1 MNPAPPLK
9 PQPFLPSALAQPRT
23 RPLAAVSLAAALALS
38 LAACSSAP
46 ERPAPTPLAPLVALQ
61 PATQVW
67 NTAIGAV
74 DPLLTPAVHGQTLLL
89 ANAAGAVLA
98 LDGANGQVR
107 WRVELGQ
114 ALSAAAG
121 FDGQTAAVVTQ
132 DNELLVLD
140 SSGVQWRARLPA
152 RVLTA
157 PLVAGQRVFVLA
169 NDRSVHAFDARNGA
183 PLWQHRGRTAEALV
197 LQQSGVLLPVGDT
210 LVVGLGGRL
219 VGFDPLNGR
228 IRWDAAIATPRG
240 VNEIERL
247 VDLVG
252 RSGRVGDQLC
262 VRAFQAAVGCVD
274 AASGRL
280 VWTQPADGAVGLS
293 ADAERVYGV
302 ERNGR
307 VLAWRRDGGARAWS
321 SDALLHRGLTAPLAA
336 GRSIAVGDAQG
347 FVHLLSRDDG
357 TLLNRLSTDGS
368 AIVAGPLLLG
378 NTLVAVT
385 RNGGVYAWR
394 PQ

>member
-1 MNPAPPLK
+1 VNPAPPL
-9 PQPFLPSALAQPRT
+9 SPRLLRHAIG
-23 RPLAAVSLAAALALS
+23 RPVAAVSLAAALALT

-46 ERPAPTPLAPLVALQ
+46 ERPQPTPLAPLVALQ

-67 NTAIGAV
+67 SAAIGAV
-74 DPLLTPAVHGQTLLL
+74 DPLLTPAIHGQTLLL
-89 ANAAGAVLA
+89 ANAAGTVLA
-98 LDGANGQVR
+98 LDGGNGQVR

-114 ALSAAAG
+114 PLSAAVG

-132 DNELLVLD
+132 ENELLVLN
-140 SSGVQWRARLPA
+140 STGVQWRARLPA

-169 NDRSVHAFDARNGA
+169 NDRSIHAFDARNGA
-183 PLWQHRGRTAEALV
+183 PLWQQRGRSADALV
-197 LQQSGVLLPVGDT
+197 LQQSGVLLAVGDT
-210 LVVGLGGRL
+210 LVAGLGGRML
-219 VGFDPLNGR
+219 GFDPLNGR

-252 RSGRVGDQLC
+252 RTGRVGDQLC
-262 VRAFQAAVGCVD
+262 ARAFQAAVGCVD
-274 AASGRL
+274 AATGRL
-280 VWTQPADGAVGLS
+280 LWTQSADGAVGLS
-293 ADAERVYGV
+293 ADADRVYGV

-321 SDALLHRGLTAPLAA
+321 SDAFLHRGLTAPLAA
-336 GRSIAVGDAQG
+336 GRSIAIGDAQG

-357 TLLNRLSTDGS
+357 SAVNRLSTDGS

-385 RNGGVYAWR
+385 RNGGVFAWR